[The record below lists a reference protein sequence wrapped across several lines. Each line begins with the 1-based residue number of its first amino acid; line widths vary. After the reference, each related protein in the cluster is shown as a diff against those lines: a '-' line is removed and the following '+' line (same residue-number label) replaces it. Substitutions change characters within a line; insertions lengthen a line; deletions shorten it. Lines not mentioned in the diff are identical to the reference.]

1 MKYNFAD
8 IAVRIRDIRKN
19 NGLSQEQLIGE
30 LKNKYDFS
38 ISRNTLSKI
47 ENGEKKFF
55 TFDFLYTFAEM
66 FDCDIG
72 YLLGEYEEKKQ
83 EAHQICSATGLSE
96 NALYKIRNE
105 KTNCRIQQFN
115 QIIEDRSF
123 WEILNFFC
131 NYGHISKELFE
142 ENEKRSKLYWESIK
156 NAEDEETADLYKR
169 ASIALD
175 KQKYNYEMNRYKCQL
190 LFEEILDR
198 FLPKV

>member
-1 MKYNFAD
+1 LKYNFAD

-19 NGLSQEQLIGE
+19 SGLSQEQLIGE

-72 YLLGEYEEKKQ
+72 YLLGEYKEKKQ
-83 EAHQICSATGLSE
+83 ETHQICSATGLSE
-96 NALYKIRNE
+96 NALYKIQNE

-115 QIIEDRSF
+115 QIIEDKSF

-131 NYGHISKELFE
+131 NYGHISTELFE
-142 ENEKRSKLYWESIK
+142 ENEKRSKLYWESIR

-175 KQKYNYEMNRYKCQL
+175 K
-190 LFEEILDR
+190 
-198 FLPKV
+198 